1 MSTTNDGGPA
11 FPTVPKNHGYDES
24 QGTGSGPG
32 MTLRMWLAAH
42 ASEDDIKQHE
52 QRMAPCGI
60 PTYTREEAKFRYA
73 DAMIK
78 EEYK

>member
-1 MSTTNDGGPA
+1 MSAQNDGGPA
-11 FPTVPKNHGYDES
+11 FPNVPSDPGYTLWDR
-24 QGTGSGPG
+24 G
-32 MTLRMWLAAH
+32 MSLRMWLAAH

-78 EEYK
+78 EGLK